1 MLLQGTAIWNRISKT
16 MYSIKQYRHFSE
28 LPGGY
33 DLLFER
39 GLFCRPEWFGLLM
52 RNVYHENNELCLY
65 AVERADSGQPQLL
78 APLRMTR
85 ADTAASGACMLAS
98 VSHPENFAETALMFA
113 PDVEDRLEVL
123 LALFR
128 YLKTAANAAGGRRC
142 DVLRLWPLAE
152 HSELEK
158 LVGSALKRAGF
169 RIQYY
174 ANSYNRFESTAGQ
187 DYATYFAQRS
197 ANLRYSVRRRQR
209 ALEKSRRLSLAMY
222 STAEE
227 LNDAIPD
234 YVSVSLHCWQKP
246 SSMFNPEI
254 QDMMRLAAAY
264 GCLRLG
270 ILRVDGQPAAA
281 QFWLVTTGVAHCAR
295 LAYHEDFKQFAVG
308 VVLTNFMIAHVLDHD
323 HVEKIDFGYGVEDY
337 KGGWMKDARNYF
349 GIMAFNPST
358 RAGCYYGAKHI
369 LGQPLKRG
377 IKALLRWA
385 RLRR

>member
-1 MLLQGTAIWNRISKT
+1 
-16 MYSIKQYRHFSE
+16 MYSIKQYRHFGE

-33 DLLFER
+33 DALFER
-39 GLFCRPEWFGLLM
+39 GLYCLPEWFEILM

-65 AVERADSGQPQLL
+65 AVENADSGQPRLL
-78 APLRMTR
+78 APLRLTR
-85 ADTAASGACMLAS
+85 SDTAANGACLLAS

-113 PDVEDRLEVL
+113 PGVEDRLEVL

-128 YLKTAANAAGGRRC
+128 YLKTDSKAAGGRRC

-152 HSELEK
+152 HSELEH
-158 LVGSALKRAGF
+158 LVGSALAGAGF

-187 DYATYFAQRS
+187 DYAAYFARRS

-209 ALEKSRRLSLAMY
+209 VLEKNRQLSLAVY
-222 STAEE
+222 SAPDE
-227 LNDAIPD
+227 LDDALPD

-246 SSMFNPEI
+246 SSMFNHEI
-254 QDMMRLAAAY
+254 QDMMRLAAAN

-281 QFWLVTTGVAHCAR
+281 QFWLVTAGVAHCAR
-295 LAYHEDFKQFAVG
+295 LAYHEDFKPFAVG

-323 HVEKIDFGYGVEDY
+323 RVEKIDFGYGVEDY
-337 KGGWMKDARNYF
+337 KGGWMKEARNYF
-349 GIMAFNPST
+349 GVMAFNPST
-358 RAGCYYGAKHI
+358 RAGRYYGAKHI
-369 LGQPLKRG
+369 LGQPLKRA
-377 IKALLRWA
+377 IKVLLRWF
-385 RLRR
+385 RLRS